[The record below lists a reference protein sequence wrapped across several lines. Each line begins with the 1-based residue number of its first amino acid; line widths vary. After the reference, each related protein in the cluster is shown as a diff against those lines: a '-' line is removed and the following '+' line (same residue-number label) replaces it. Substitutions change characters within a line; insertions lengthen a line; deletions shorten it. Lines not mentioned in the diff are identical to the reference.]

1 MVHNTVSPLGRK
13 AEGAPCYSLEDE
25 HCYSTI
31 PEVESSQTL
40 FVLILKEASRAGFS
54 TFRRFPAFRSSAFFP
69 SEPSF
74 PEYSFTILVVR
85 LTGWQELKI
94 PANWT

>member
-25 HCYSTI
+25 HFYSTI

-54 TFRRFPAFRSSAFFP
+54 TFRRFPASRS
-69 SEPSF
+69 
-74 PEYSFTILVVR
+74 IR
-85 LTGWQELKI
+85 LTGWQELKL